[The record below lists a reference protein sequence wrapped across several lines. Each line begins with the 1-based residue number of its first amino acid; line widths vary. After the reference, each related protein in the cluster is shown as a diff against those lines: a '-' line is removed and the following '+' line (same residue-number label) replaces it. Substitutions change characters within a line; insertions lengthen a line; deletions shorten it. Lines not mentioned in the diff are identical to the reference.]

1 MVKPMPDGSPPV
13 PLLILPRF
21 GTPRDLSRV
30 TLGHEVGEVARRLRK
45 PLMPWQQH
53 AVDVALEVDP
63 DTGELFYEE
72 VVISVPRQS
81 GKTTLLIALMVWR
94 CLHMC
99 RRLGTPQTVTYLAQ
113 TRNAGRLKLER
124 EIIPLVRRATGLREV
139 PHSRARPERD
149 TDWKPSLNN
158 GSEHILFGTGSFLQ
172 VAAPTETGSHGDVLD
187 MPVIDEAFAH
197 QNDLVEQA
205 VDAATITRTS
215 AQTYIISTAGN
226 ARSVFFWRKVLAGRR
241 TVTEGR
247 PSRSC
252 YLEWSLPDDA
262 DYHDPEQWAQYLPAL
277 GHSIKAAK
285 LATRLDKALANPDEV
300 DDEGYEPGL
309 PGFLRGYM
317 NRWVDPPQLTHEVR
331 PSEIAPEVW
340 MSSTLVDA
348 GSQIVGPCVIG
359 VGVGLNGLSA
369 SFVVAGRN
377 AAGRVH
383 VETLVRDAELWRFE
397 ARLRGF
403 VQTWQPS
410 SVAWYNNGP
419 SRAFAPEIQRATA
432 LCPTSSP
439 VPLNGLE
446 WRAACAAFV
455 RAVAD
460 AQIVHLGDLLLE
472 DSVRGAFRREVGD
485 GWEWDLAGARTDIT
499 ALLAATAAVRAVET
513 LAEPEKHQTWF
524 Y

>member
-1 MVKPMPDGSPPV
+1 
-13 PLLILPRF
+13 
-21 GTPRDLSRV
+21 
-30 TLGHEVGEVARRLRK
+30 
-45 PLMPWQQH
+45 MPWQQH

-262 DYHDPEQWAQYLPAL
+262 DYHDPEQWAQYLSL
-277 GHSIKAAK
+277 IHI
-285 LATRLDKALANPDEV
+285 
-300 DDEGYEPGL
+300 
-309 PGFLRGYM
+309 
-317 NRWVDPPQLTHEVR
+317 
-331 PSEIAPEVW
+331 
-340 MSSTLVDA
+340 
-348 GSQIVGPCVIG
+348 
-359 VGVGLNGLSA
+359 
-369 SFVVAGRN
+369 
-377 AAGRVH
+377 
-383 VETLVRDAELWRFE
+383 
-397 ARLRGF
+397 
-403 VQTWQPS
+403 
-410 SVAWYNNGP
+410 
-419 SRAFAPEIQRATA
+419 
-432 LCPTSSP
+432 
-439 VPLNGLE
+439 
-446 WRAACAAFV
+446 
-455 RAVAD
+455 
-460 AQIVHLGDLLLE
+460 
-472 DSVRGAFRREVGD
+472 
-485 GWEWDLAGARTDIT
+485 
-499 ALLAATAAVRAVET
+499 
-513 LAEPEKHQTWF
+513 
-524 Y
+524 